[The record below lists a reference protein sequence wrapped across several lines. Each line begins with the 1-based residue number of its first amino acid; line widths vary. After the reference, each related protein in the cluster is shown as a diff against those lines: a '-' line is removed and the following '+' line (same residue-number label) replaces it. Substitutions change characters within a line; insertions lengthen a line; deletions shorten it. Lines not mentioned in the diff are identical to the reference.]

1 MINTIRGILRK
12 PSIPPVILFLVCL
25 VAYGIYLPWMGF
37 YWDDWPWIW
46 RYHVYGLQAIRQI
59 DVAFRPLAGIVLW
72 IGARFAGESAFGWQI
87 YNFIIRW
94 LGGVAL
100 WWSLC
105 QIWPKRRKAAMF
117 GAILFTLYPG
127 FGQQFISIN
136 SSRHMFPLLFFIL
149 SIGFTARA
157 YKGKGYY
164 WASTGTA
171 VALSIFTMFTT
182 EYYYGLELA
191 RVVILALL
199 IKPDQAGNCSK
210 FPIILKAWAP
220 YLIPL
225 VGIYV
230 WRFSISQQVN
240 YRISLVHRFSAAPF
254 HTIKEMLLISLTD
267 LVEVSIGAL
276 SKLFSFPES
285 GVYGPRKTAMYWV
298 LAITSAAGTF
308 IYAAMTETDPKQP
321 RWNIQA
327 LVFGGLALW
336 ISGLPFWTIGL
347 DVRLTFPSD
356 RLTLPMMVGFGLVT
370 IALIDLLKPWILQY
384 LLFATLVGLAVGGHF
399 QNAVSYQ
406 RDWEVANA
414 FFQQLS
420 WRVPGL
426 MPDTAVLS
434 PETPIRYSTDN
445 SVTAPLNWIYGTN
458 QPSTS
463 LPYGLL
469 FLELRLGTKIP
480 SLDEEA
486 PIKMDYG
493 PATFSGS
500 TSQAIVL
507 QYDPPACLR
516 VLDPE
521 YDRHLPGTPEIMDAA
536 MKISNTSRIQ
546 VDMEYPA
553 ALPEQIFKANTSTLD
568 QWCYYFQKAD
578 LARQVKDWQQVA
590 SLGDTAF
597 NLEDSPNH
605 ASERVPFIEG
615 YAHVGDWET
624 AVGLTLE
631 TIEIDKFMGPMLCDT
646 WERVIRE
653 LPSSESLVTAVQKIE
668 ARLACGFNP

>member
-1 MINTIRGILRK
+1 
-12 PSIPPVILFLVCL
+12 VILFLVCL

-59 DVAFRPLAGIVLW
+59 DAAFRPLAGIVLW
-72 IGARFAGESAFGWQI
+72 IGARLAGESAFGWQI

-100 WWSLC
+100 WWSLR
-105 QIWPKRRKAAMF
+105 QIWPKRRKTAVF
-117 GAILFTLYPG
+117 GAILFSLYPG

-136 SSRHMFPLLFFIL
+136 SSRHLFPLVFFIL

-157 YKGKGYY
+157 YKGKGSH
-164 WASTGTA
+164 WASTGIA
-171 VALSIFTMFTT
+171 VALSMFTMFTT

-191 RVVILALL
+191 RVVLLALL
-199 IKPDQAGNCSK
+199 VKPNQAGKRSI
-210 FPIILKAWAP
+210 FPILKAWAP
-220 YLIPL
+220 YLLPL
-225 VGIYV
+225 VGVYL

-240 YRISLVHRFSAAPF
+240 YRINLVHRFTAAPF
-254 HTIKEMLLISLTD
+254 HTIKEILLISLTD
-267 LVEVSIGAL
+267 LVEASIGAL
-276 SKLFSFPES
+276 GKLFSFPKS
-285 GVYGPRKTAMYWV
+285 GVYGPRKTAMYWGI
-298 LAITSAAGTF
+298 AMTSAAGTF
-308 IYAAMTETDPKQP
+308 IYASLTDTDPKQP

-327 LVFGGLALW
+327 LIFGGVALW

-347 DVRLTFPSD
+347 DVRLTFPND
-356 RLTLPMMVGFGLVT
+356 RLTLPMMVGFCLVV
-370 IALIDLLKPWILQY
+370 IALIDLLKSRFLQH

-406 RDWEVANA
+406 RDWELANA

-445 SVTAPLNWIYGTN
+445 SLTAPFNWIYGTN

-480 SLDEEA
+480 SLDEET
-486 PIKMDYG
+486 PIKFDFG
-493 PATFSGS
+493 LATFSGS
-500 TSQAIVL
+500 TSRVIVL
-507 QYDPPACLR
+507 QYEPPACLR

-521 YDRHLPGTPEIMDAA
+521 YDRRLPGTPEIMDAA
-536 MKISNTSRIQ
+536 MKLSSTSRIRG
-546 VDMEYPA
+546 DMEHPA
-553 ALPEQIFKANTSTLD
+553 TLPEQIFEANTSTLE

-578 LARQVKDWQQVA
+578 LARQVQDWEQVA

-597 NLEDSPNH
+597 KLDDSPNH

-624 AVGLTLE
+624 AVGLTLD
-631 TIEIDKFMGPMLCDT
+631 TIEINKFMGPMLCDT
-646 WERVIRE
+646 WERILRE
-653 LPSSESLVTAVQKIE
+653 IPSSESLVAAVQKVE

>member
-164 WASTGTA
+164 WASTGIA

-399 QNAVSYQ
+399 QNAVSY
-406 RDWEVANA
+406 
-414 FFQQLS
+414 
-420 WRVPGL
+420 
-426 MPDTAVLS
+426 LS

-445 SVTAPLNWIYGTN
+445 S
-458 QPSTS
+458 
-463 LPYGLL
+463 
-469 FLELRLGTKIP
+469 
-480 SLDEEA
+480 
-486 PIKMDYG
+486 
-493 PATFSGS
+493 
-500 TSQAIVL
+500 
-507 QYDPPACLR
+507 
-516 VLDPE
+516 
-521 YDRHLPGTPEIMDAA
+521 
-536 MKISNTSRIQ
+536 
-546 VDMEYPA
+546 
-553 ALPEQIFKANTSTLD
+553 
-568 QWCYYFQKAD
+568 
-578 LARQVKDWQQVA
+578 
-590 SLGDTAF
+590 
-597 NLEDSPNH
+597 
-605 ASERVPFIEG
+605 
-615 YAHVGDWET
+615 
-624 AVGLTLE
+624 
-631 TIEIDKFMGPMLCDT
+631 
-646 WERVIRE
+646 
-653 LPSSESLVTAVQKIE
+653 
-668 ARLACGFNP
+668 